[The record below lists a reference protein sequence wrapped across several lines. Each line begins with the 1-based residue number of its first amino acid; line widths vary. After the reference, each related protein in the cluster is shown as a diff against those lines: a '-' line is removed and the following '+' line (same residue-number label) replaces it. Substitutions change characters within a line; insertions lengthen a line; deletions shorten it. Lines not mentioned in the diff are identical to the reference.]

1 MFEKFLL
8 KYTLLAVIIWILP
21 FIGKAQSFEWESVP
35 ETGHNNVSF
44 TKILETNIGDLI
56 LVGDKNG
63 NNRVYK
69 FNGFGKLIWEVS
81 PSIRGR
87 FIDDIISFDSSK
99 TFYMIGG
106 GLPFPERTN
115 LYNIDDDGHFTLE
128 KIVYTFSYTTR
139 NICNKLYHGKMV
151 TAGYGFTPEPRVN
164 PLLEFRSLNGDTLG
178 KFEYNGDWY
187 SKVRKIYLS
196 NNDTEFL
203 LFCSQNGYGLLT
215 TIRIDTLG
223 NIIKA
228 NFWGLGKNI
237 YECTYYDM
245 IEIRNNY
252 FMLVWLTNSK
262 IIERGTYV
270 YKFNEYGDS
279 VGLTKIEGQFNTLA
293 STPDNGLIL
302 AKNSLLKLDSNMQ
315 VEWEKPFKEGV
326 EIQSIGISK
335 TGGYYGSGRRYNKID
350 KTYRT
355 YVFKT
360 NLNGDIET
368 QNSYPEFEIY
378 PNPFKNKINLE
389 LPFGKKH
396 FISIYNLQGKKCMDF
411 EFTGSTYLNIEQLSQ
426 GLYILNLQDETRTTI
441 TNKKMLKIE

>member
-1 MFEKFLL
+1 MSEKYHIKLFLL
-8 KYTLLAVIIWILP
+8 VLTICALP
-21 FIGKAQSFEWESVP
+21 IIGKAQSFEWESEP
-35 ETGHNNVSF
+35 EIGHNNVSF

-56 LVGDKNG
+56 MVGDKNG

-87 FIDDIISFDSSK
+87 FIEDIISFDSFK

-115 LYNIDDDGHFTLE
+115 LYNIDVDGHFTLE

-139 NICNKLYHGKMV
+139 NICNKLYNGKMV

-178 KFEYNGDWY
+178 KFEYKGDWY
-187 SKVRKIYLS
+187 SKVRKIYLC

-228 NFWGLGKNI
+228 NFWGPGKNI
-237 YECTYYDM
+237 YESKYLDMVEKNNFYY
-245 IEIRNNY
+245 
-252 FMLVWLTNSK
+252 MLVWLTNSN
-262 IIERGTYV
+262 GSYV
-270 YKFNEYGDS
+270 YKFNALGDS
-279 VGLTKIEGQFNTLA
+279 VNLTHTKGLFNTLA
-293 STPDNGLIL
+293 PTPDNGLIL
-302 AKNSLLKLDSNMQ
+302 AKNTLLKLDSNMQ

-326 EIQSIGISK
+326 EIQSISVSK
-335 TGGYYGSGRRYNKID
+335 TGGYFGSGRRYNKID

-378 PNPFKNKINLE
+378 PNPFKDKINLE

-396 FISIYNLQGKKCMDF
+396 FIIIYNLQGKKCMDF

-441 TNKKMLKIE
+441 TTKKMLKIE

>member
-1 MFEKFLL
+1 MSEKYHIKLFLL
-8 KYTLLAVIIWILP
+8 VLTICALP
-21 FIGKAQSFEWESVP
+21 IIGKAQSFEWESEP
-35 ETGHNNVSF
+35 EIGHNNVSF

-56 LVGDKNG
+56 MVGDKNG

-87 FIDDIISFDSSK
+87 FIEDIISFDSFK

-115 LYNIDDDGHFTLE
+115 LYNIDVDGHFTLE

-139 NICNKLYHGKMV
+139 NICNKLYNGKMV

-178 KFEYNGDWY
+178 KFEYKGDWY
-187 SKVRKIYLS
+187 SKVRKIYLC

-228 NFWGLGKNI
+228 NFWGPGKNI
-237 YECTYYDM
+237 YESKYLDMVEKNNFYY
-245 IEIRNNY
+245 
-252 FMLVWLTNSK
+252 MLVWLTNSN
-262 IIERGTYV
+262 GSYV
-270 YKFNEYGDS
+270 YKFNALGDS
-279 VGLTKIEGQFNTLA
+279 VNLTHTKGLFNTLA
-293 STPDNGLIL
+293 PTPDSGLIL
-302 AKNSLLKLDSNMQ
+302 AKNTLLKLDSNMQ

-326 EIQSIGISK
+326 EIQSISVSK
-335 TGGYYGSGRRYNKID
+335 TGGYFGSGRRYNKID

-378 PNPFKNKINLE
+378 PNPFKDKINLE

-396 FISIYNLQGKKCMDF
+396 FIIIYNLQGKKCMDF

-441 TNKKMLKIE
+441 TTKKMLKIE

>member
-21 FIGKAQSFEWESVP
+21 FIGKAQSFEWESEP
-35 ETGHNNVSF
+35 EIGHNNVSF

-56 LVGDKNG
+56 MVGDKNG

-87 FIDDIISFDSSK
+87 FIEDIISFDSFK
-99 TFYMIGG
+99 TFYLIGP
-106 GLPFPERTN
+106 GLPFPSRNN
-115 LYNIDDDGHFTLE
+115 LYQINSDGIFTME
-128 KIVYTFSYTTR
+128 KPIYSLTYYTQLF
-139 NICNKLYHGKMV
+139 CNKLFNGNMV
-151 TAGYGFTPEPRVN
+151 TAGYGFTPQNRVN
-164 PLLEFRSLNGDTLG
+164 PVVEFRSLNGDTLG
-178 KFEYNGDWY
+178 KFEYKGDWY
-187 SKVRKIYLS
+187 SMVRKIYLT

-203 LFCSQNGYGLLT
+203 LFCSQNAIGLLT
-215 TIRIDTLG
+215 TMRIDTLG

-228 NFWGLGKNI
+228 NFWGPGEDN
-237 YECTYYDM
+237 YECSYDDLV
-245 IEIRNNY
+245 EKNSNY

-262 IIERGTYV
+262 LIERGTYL
-270 YKFNEYGDS
+270 YKFNSYGDS
-279 VGLTKIEGQFNTLA
+279 VGLTKIEGLFNTLA

-302 AKNSLLKLDSNMQ
+302 AKNSLLKLDSNMK

-326 EIQSIGISK
+326 EIQSIGVSK
-335 TGGYYGSGRRYNKID
+335 TGGYFGSGRRYNKID

-378 PNPFKNKINLE
+378 PNPFKDKINLE
-389 LPFGKKH
+389 LPIGKKH
-396 FISIYNLQGKKCMDF
+396 FISIYNLQGKKCVDF